1 MVREASAID
10 PLFAATFGE
19 GHQLTMQVLLTRA
32 PSESSLEQWD
42 AAVQDDLKAHAIA
55 VERLGPQSAVAIV
68 SLSDAAESQCRA
80 GRFGEGAK
88 GARSALDAARQAF
101 GGHGGLPDATAF
113 APATCLIGSTQFDQA
128 SHLLAGLDPNALAH
142 LAGDP
147 GWPANIALA
156 GARIAYRRG
165 DFAAARQCLKTA
177 APVLEGPDAEPFE
190 KRAVENLL
198 ASLAA
203 H

>member
-1 MVREASAID
+1 MAREASAID

-88 GARSALDAARQAF
+88 GARSAVDAARQAF
-101 GGHGGLPDATAF
+101 GEHGGLPDATAF
-113 APATCLIGSTQFDQA
+113 ALATCLIGSTQFDQA
-128 SHLLAGLDPNALAH
+128 SHLLAGLDIRPPWPILPAIP
-142 LAGDP
+142 AGPPTSRWRGRGSPIAAEISPLP
-147 GWPANIALA
+147 GN
-156 GARIAYRRG
+156 
-165 DFAAARQCLKTA
+165 
-177 APVLEGPDAEPFE
+177 V
-190 KRAVENLL
+190 
-198 ASLAA
+198 
-203 H
+203 